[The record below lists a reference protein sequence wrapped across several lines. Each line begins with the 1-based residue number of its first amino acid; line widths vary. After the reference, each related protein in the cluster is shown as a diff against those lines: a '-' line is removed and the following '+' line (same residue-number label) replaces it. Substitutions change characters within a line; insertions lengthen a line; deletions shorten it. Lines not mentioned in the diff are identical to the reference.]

1 MKTELQPTILTSQTK
16 TEEPVRPPSQGSG
29 ILAAQITG
37 AHGVSGNVRVRLIG
51 ANAEVAAQALRNAG
65 ILDAVHENGT
75 GRKLTLSSLRRQVQA
90 KGAWIASFREVS
102 GRSGAEELY
111 GYSLYVPEACLPKL
125 PEGEYYVDQ
134 LLGIEVVTDAGRSFG
149 NLVEILHTPANDV
162 YVTSL
167 GAMVPA
173 VAAFVKSVDIPGKQ
187 IVVTD
192 VPGLLDT

>member
-1 MKTELQPTILTSQTK
+1 VTQPTVETEII
-16 TEEPVRPPSQGSG
+16 EEPGSPETG
-29 ILAAQITG
+29 VILAAQITG

-51 ANAEVAAQALRNAG
+51 SNAEVSAEALRNART
-65 ILDAVHENGT
+65 LTAKHDNGA
-75 GRKLTLSSLRRQVQA
+75 KLTLTLTSLRKQAQA
-90 KGAWIASFREVS
+90 KGAWIATFKEVDD
-102 GRSGAEELY
+102 RATAEQY
-111 GYSLYVPEACLPKL
+111 YAYSLYVPEACLPKL

-134 LLGIEVVTDAGRSFG
+134 LIGIAVVTDKDRNLGD
-149 NLVEILHTPANDV
+149 LVEILHTPANDV

-173 VAAFVKSVDIPGKQ
+173 VASFVKSVDINARR